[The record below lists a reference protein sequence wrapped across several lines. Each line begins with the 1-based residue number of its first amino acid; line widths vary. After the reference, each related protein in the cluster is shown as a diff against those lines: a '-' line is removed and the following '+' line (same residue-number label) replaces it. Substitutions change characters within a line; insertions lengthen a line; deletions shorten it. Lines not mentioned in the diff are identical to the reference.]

1 MEGRLVGRGVF
12 LSEALNQ
19 QAERLM
25 SAICEQALTKGNH
38 DVPRD
43 AIAPSIG
50 LETPVSGSGADSRKL
65 RETAQVLK
73 DAGYITAPVEVEFV
87 RLTELGLSVCA
98 EGRF

>member
-1 MEGRLVGRGVF
+1 
-12 LSEALNQ
+12 LSVALEQ

-25 SAICEQALTKGNH
+25 STICEQVLSKGNH

-50 LETPVSGSGADSRKL
+50 LETPVSGLGADFRKL

-73 DAGYITAPVEVEFV
+73 DAGYITAPVGVEFV
-87 RLTELGLSVCA
+87 RLTELGLNVCA

>member
-1 MEGRLVGRGVF
+1 MGDNYTEGDL
-12 LSEALNQ
+12 LSEALDQ

-25 SAICEQALTKGNH
+25 SAICEQVLSKGNH

-43 AIAPSIG
+43 AIATSIG
-50 LETPVSGSGADSRKL
+50 LEAPVSGLGADSRKL

-73 DAGYITAPVEVEFV
+73 DAGYITAPAGVEFV

>member
-1 MEGRLVGRGVF
+1 M
-12 LSEALNQ
+12 SEALDQ

-25 SAICEQALTKGNH
+25 SAICEQVLSKGNH

-50 LETPVSGSGADSRKL
+50 LETPVSGLGADSRKL

-73 DAGYITAPVEVEFV
+73 DAGYITAPVGVEFV
-87 RLTELGLSVCA
+87 RLTVLGLSVCA